1 MAKQTKQPYQEQVDK
16 LCQELGI
23 TEKQYNA
30 NTTIPELEAIIDKL
44 EAQLPDDV
52 ESDADIDSG
61 EENTE
66 NHASGNDEIE
76 ISMTDLPDGAVIDE
90 SPDLQVEVSGDD
102 EGNLE
107 VKAVSTFRCRVNDER
122 ITVLAGQR
130 KLLPEDV
137 AMDAVDIGVA
147 VLIGSVK

>member
-44 EAQLPDDV
+44 EAQLPDVDT
-52 ESDADIDSG
+52 DSG
-61 EENTE
+61 EENAE
-66 NHASGNDEIE
+66 KHASGNDEIE
-76 ISMTDLPDGAVIDE
+76 ISMTDLPDGAEIDE
-90 SPDLQVEVSGDD
+90 SLDLQVEVNGDD

-137 AMDAVDIGVA
+137 AMDAVGIGVA

>member
-1 MAKQTKQPYQEQVDK
+1 MAKQTKQPYQEQVDQ

-44 EAQLPDDV
+44 EAQLPDDS
-52 ESDADIDSG
+52 ELETDSG

-66 NHASGNDEIE
+66 NNSGVNNEIE
-76 ISMTDLPDGAVIDE
+76 ISMTDLPDGAEIDE
-90 SPDLQVEVSGDD
+90 SPDLQVEVNGDD

-107 VKAVSTFRCRVNDER
+107 VKAVSTFRCRANKER
-122 ITVLAGQR
+122 ITVLAGQH

-137 AMDAVDIGVA
+137 AMDAVASGVA